1 MRGDA
6 SVSQY
11 NIVIVVIYNVAIIRP
26 TLPKNVGSDAVINL
40 YNRNVVQ
47 SCELHTKTIM
57 NL

>member
-11 NIVIVVIYNVAIIRP
+11 NIVIVVIYNVVIIRP

-47 SCELHTKTIM
+47 SCELHTKT
-57 NL
+57 L